1 MRTLVSVLLVSGSS
15 LVLSGCPAGGSDSS
29 TPNTVTAFHVPEQVT
44 ANSTFNVT
52 VAVQSQGSTSGTAS
66 SSGLVRGVY
75 IADVTPSAT
84 PIDCGEEQPATVD
97 GDVLTFSCNAPQ
109 AIASGS
115 NEHTLAVRVQNT
127 SDNERTASVE
137 VVNDGMVDDV
147 LTDASGTPVAEAT
160 PGQTLLV
167 TFSSSTNPAGV
178 GQYTVI
184 APTGWTIDGSAVCS
198 LPSSSGPNC
207 KVKLVVP
214 ATETLDVTDYVKLT
228 AQSGSSRLENMYF
241 PVDVVQSAAV
251 ALIGAPAS
259 GLTFEYAENI
269 SDTVYANLPGQTPA
283 FTYNVRYTFR
293 NTSGGTVNVDSA
305 ATQGLSGVQFDCA
318 GAVSSSATCALPDN
332 GYLVVSG
339 QLQNDLASDLDP
351 TAAQRSMDVYVK
363 LLDAGKSLLAHHSN
377 RIYLADYHPG
387 YVAFHIVNPT
397 RQPTIIGAFVGNS
410 MIDFSKGTLVNGIN
424 FQEYS
429 YHLPVDG
436 GTVYLPPGSGIKIY
450 IAHTKNNFSFP
461 AVPSSTGAPEEPPY
475 VVMEMTYTE
484 NPPKGACNWGPPEC
498 PTLTVDES
506 YVNSIAILAR
516 LNAIGNAGH
525 QDAAGQPL
533 ITEDATFG
541 AVTSL
546 TTKQLFDTVQANLAK
561 TGGPWA
567 KLAETETVAGK
578 QVIMRIEAPIA
589 VSPVPNLDPFPAG
602 YYDDYV
608 DKLWTYFTPS
618 KTSSNYMLVNASGVG
633 DASGNIR
640 PADDCIVKGQVAT
653 TGANAGKLVFQKYS
667 GTCPQGYVVA
677 GLPGMGAPGSNSCG
691 PSKNQGCY
699 DTTDLVF
706 SRFNDCDFLQAT
718 GSGGCHQ
725 YVDPTSGGTTP
736 QNVDAATF
744 FINDGLWGP
753 NGTYRAVIGRA
764 IAAYQAAGL
773 LPAPES
779 TTAVPAMPCS
789 PPQVMQK
796 ENAAAIVVLEIAASG
811 SLASTPCLSGLTIP
825 TYNAYANALLPY
837 VDVYTYSY
845 SDFLGRDGTV
855 TFSEQA
861 YNGTSPLPP
870 PLQRAQPVTVTLQ

>member
-1 MRTLVSVLLVSGSS
+1 M
-15 LVLSGCPAGGSDSS
+15 
-29 TPNTVTAFHVPEQVT
+29 VTFPCT
-44 ANSTFNVT
+44 
-52 VAVQSQGSTSGTAS
+52 
-66 SSGLVRGVY
+66 
-75 IADVTPSAT
+75 
-84 PIDCGEEQPATVD
+84 
-97 GDVLTFSCNAPQ
+97 APQ
-109 AIASGS
+109 TMPSGS
-115 NEHTLAVRVQNT
+115 NEHTLEIHVPNT
-127 SDNERTASVE
+127 SDLVETTSVE
-137 VVNDGMVDDV
+137 VVNDGVVDAI
-147 LTDASGTPVAEAT
+147 LTDTSGATVTRAT
-160 PGQTLLV
+160 PGQTLTV
-167 TFSSSTNPAGV
+167 VFGSTTSPAGV
-178 GQYTVI
+178 GQYTVV
-184 APTGWTIDGSAVCS
+184 APKGWTVDGSAACS
-198 LPSSSGPNC
+198 LPSSSGSDC

-214 ATETLDVTDYVKLT
+214 GTESIGVKDYVKLT
-228 AQSGSSRLENMYF
+228 AQSGSSRLENAYF
-241 PVDVVQSAAV
+241 PVDIVQP
-251 ALIGAPAS
+251 GATSGGTPAS

-283 FTYNVRYTFR
+283 FTYDVRYTFR
-293 NTSGGTVNVDSA
+293 NMSGATLSIDSA
-305 ATQGLSGVQFDCA
+305 VTQGLSAMQYDCA
-318 GAVSSSATCALPDN
+318 GTSSSSATCALPDK

-363 LLDAGKSLLAHHSN
+363 LLDVSKTLLVQHSN

-387 YVAFHIVNPT
+387 YVAFRITNPT
-397 RQPTIIGAFVGNS
+397 RQPTIIGAFVGDS
-410 MIDFSKGTLVNGIN
+410 MIDFSTGKLVSGID
-424 FQEYS
+424 FRKYS
-429 YHLPVDG
+429 YRLPVDG
-436 GTVYLPPGSGIKIY
+436 GTVYVPPGSGIKLY
-450 IAHTKNNFSFP
+450 IAHTKNNFSFS
-461 AVPSSTGAPEEPPY
+461 AVPSSTGSPEEPPY
-475 VVMEMTYTE
+475 VVTEMTYTE
-484 NPPKGACNWGPPEC
+484 NPPAGACMWGPSEC

-525 QDAAGQPL
+525 QDASGNPL

-546 TTKQLFDTVQANLAK
+546 TTKQLFDTVQANLDK
-561 TGGPWA
+561 LGGPWA

-578 QVIMRIEAPIA
+578 QVITRIEAPIA
-589 VSPVPNLDPFPAG
+589 VSPVPSLDPFPAG

-608 DKLWTYFTPS
+608 DKLWTYYTPS
-618 KTSSNYMLVNASGVG
+618 KTASNYMLVNASGVG

-640 PADDCIVKGQVAT
+640 PADDCIVKGQIAT

-677 GLPGMGAPGSNSCG
+677 GLPGMGAPGSNTCG
-691 PSKNQGCY
+691 PSKDQGCY

-718 GSGGCHQ
+718 GSGECHQ
-725 YVDPTSGGTTP
+725 YVDPTSGNANP

-779 TTAVPAMPCS
+779 VTSVPAQPCS

-825 TYNAYANALLPY
+825 TYNGYANALLPY

>member
-1 MRTLVSVLLVSGSS
+1 MLCFSGFSM
-15 LVLSGCPAGGSDSS
+15 LLSGCPAGGSGPS
-29 TPNTVTAFHVPEQVT
+29 TPTTVTAFHVPEQVT

-52 VAVQSQGSTSGTAS
+52 VAVQSGSSTSGAS
-66 SSGLVRGVY
+66 QASGLVRGVY

-84 PIDCGEEQPATVD
+84 PIDCGDEKPATVD
-97 GDVLTFSCNAPQ
+97 GDVLTFSCTAPQ
-109 AIASGS
+109 AMPSGS

-127 SDNERTASVE
+127 SDAEEKASVE
-137 VVNDGMVDDV
+137 VVNDGVVDDT
-147 LTDASGTPVAEAT
+147 LTDTSGASVAQVT
-160 PGQTLLV
+160 PGQTLMV
-167 TFSSSTNPAGV
+167 TFSSSSNPAGV

-184 APTGWTIDGSAVCS
+184 APTGWTINGSAVCT
-198 LPSSSGPNC
+198 LPGSSGSDC
-207 KVKLVVP
+207 QVKLVVP
-214 ATETLDVTDYVKLT
+214 ANETLGVKDYVKLS

-241 PVDVVQSAAV
+241 PVDVVQS
-251 ALIGAPAS
+251 GTPSGGTPAG
-259 GLTFEYAENI
+259 GLAFQYAENI

-283 FTYNVRYTFR
+283 FTYNVRYTFK
-293 NTSGGTVNVDSA
+293 NMSGGTVNVDSA
-305 ATQGLSGVQFDCA
+305 ATQGLSGVQYECA
-318 GAVSSSATCALPDN
+318 GTVSASAACALPGN

-351 TAAQRSMDVYVK
+351 TAAQRSMDVYVQ
-363 LLDAGKSLLAHHSN
+363 LLDSGKAILAQHSN
-377 RIYLADYHPG
+377 RIYLADYRPG

-410 MIDFSKGTLVNGIN
+410 MIDFSTGKLVNGID
-424 FQEYS
+424 FKKYS
-429 YHLPVDG
+429 YRMPVDG
-436 GTVYLPPGSGIKIY
+436 GTVYVPPGSGIKIY
-450 IAHTKNNFSFP
+450 IAHTKNNFSFS
-461 AVPSSTGAPEEPPY
+461 AVPSSTGSPEEPPY
-475 VVMEMTYTE
+475 VVTEMTYTE
-484 NPPKGACNWGPPEC
+484 NPPKGACQWGPTEC

-546 TTKQLFDTVQANLAK
+546 TTKQLFDTVQANLVQL
-561 TGGPWA
+561 GGPWA
-567 KLAETETVAGK
+567 KLAETGTVAGK
-578 QVIMRIEAPIA
+578 QVITRIEAPIA
-589 VSPVPNLDPFPAG
+589 VSPVPSLDPFPAG

-608 DKLWTYFTPS
+608 DKLWTYYS
-618 KTSSNYMLVNASGVG
+618 TSANYMLVNASGVG

-677 GLPGMGAPGSNSCG
+677 GLTGMGAPGSNTCG

-718 GSGGCHQ
+718 GSGECHQ
-725 YVDPTSGGTTP
+725 YVDPTSGNANP

-744 FINDGLWGP
+744 FVNDGLWGP

-773 LPAPES
+773 LPAPSS
-779 TTAVPAMPCS
+779 TTAVPAQPCS

-796 ENAAAIVVLEIAASG
+796 ENAAAIVVLEITASG

-825 TYNAYANALLPY
+825 SYNAYANALLPY

-861 YNGTSPLPP
+861 YNGTTPLPP